1 MRGAPRRRGGGD
13 YADQNMIID
22 THVHVI
28 SDDQRKYPRR
38 ADAQEWVRDTSGE
51 MLLALNREAGV
62 DRTVLVQGYGAY
74 GYDNDYAADC
84 ARQYPDSF
92 ASVCILDQRR
102 TEAPDQLTYWVRER
116 GVSGLR
122 LLTIV
127 EPEPLL
133 DDARTFP
140 LWARAASLAI
150 PICIMTRFHQV
161 ARLSAVLERFPDV
174 RVALDHLAL
183 PRLSEGPPYDSLQ
196 PLFDLVRFPNLYLK
210 FSTETLYAARRGRST
225 PQEFFS
231 RLLERFGAR
240 RIMWG
245 SNFPATHDRAF
256 KEQVELARE
265 DLSFLPQEDQLW
277 LFGGTALSLWPA
289 LR

>member
-1 MRGAPRRRGGGD
+1 
-13 YADQNMIID
+13 MIVD
-22 THVHVI
+22 THVHAI
-28 SDDQRKYPRR
+28 AGDQQKYPRR
-38 ADAQEWVRDTSGE
+38 ADVQEWVRDTSSE

-74 GYDNDYAADC
+74 AFDNSYVADC
-84 ARQYPDSF
+84 ASHYRDSF
-92 ASVCILDQRR
+92 ASVCILDQHQAD
-102 TEAPDQLTYWVRER
+102 APGQLTYWVSER

-122 LLTIV
+122 LLTII

-140 LWARAASLAI
+140 LWKRAAGLGI
-150 PICIMTRFHQV
+150 PICIMTRFHQLS
-161 ARLSAVLERFPDV
+161 RLPAVLERFPDV

-183 PRLSEGPPYDSLQ
+183 PRLSDGPPYDSIQ
-196 PLFDLVRFPNLYLK
+196 PLFELARFSNLYLK

-225 PQEFFS
+225 PNEFFS
-231 RLLERFGAR
+231 RLLERFGAG

-245 SNFPATHDRAF
+245 SNFPATHDRSF
-256 KEQVELARE
+256 KEQMKLARE
-265 DLSFLPQEDQLW
+265 DLAFLPQEDQRW
-277 LFGGTALSLWPA
+277 LFGETALNLWPA